1 MVGVGGWKGD
11 LLRVWG
17 GYRSSSSCIDG
28 AGYDFLFDGDQE
40 LEVNMSSLT
49 VEGRDGGYVSV

>member
-1 MVGVGGWKGD
+1 MGGVRGGWKGD
-11 LLRVWG
+11 LLRVWE

-40 LEVNMSSLT
+40 LEVNMSLS
-49 VEGRDGGYVSV
+49 GRKAGLAF